1 MRKIKLQK
9 IVGNLLDRLRKLYM
23 NGTVTLEIFSLPQD
37 RFVTECFNRRSL
49 TISQALCLL
58 WHNQDSG
65 EVPGR
70 KSSSP
75 LYGNVTAAALVDLY
89 VLRKIDF
96 EDVPVTCL
104 GVKYKS
110 MSVKV
115 NSRSQ

>member
-1 MRKIKLQK
+1 M
-9 IVGNLLDRLRKLYM
+9 D
-23 NGTVTLEIFSLPQD
+23 SD
-37 RFVTECFNRRSL
+37 RFVTECFKRRRSL

-65 EVPGR
+65 EAVPGR
-70 KSSSP
+70 KSSAS
-75 LYGNVTAAALVDLY
+75 LYGNVTAAALDDMY

-96 EDVPVTCL
+96 QDVPVTCL

-110 MSVKV
+110 MAVKV

>member
-1 MRKIKLQK
+1 MADGDANYSPEIAR
-9 IVGNLLDRLRKLYM
+9 NLREILD
-23 NGTVTLEIFSLPQD
+23 SD
-37 RFVTECFNRRSL
+37 RFVTECFDRRSL

-58 WHNQDSG
+58 WHNHDSG

-70 KSSSP
+70 KSSAP

-89 VLRKIDF
+89 VLGKVDF

>member
-1 MRKIKLQK
+1 MIHGSENA
-9 IVGNLLDRLRKLYM
+9 IISWLLNFRIRMFK
-23 NGTVTLEIFSLPQD
+23 
-37 RFVTECFNRRSL
+37 RRRSL

-70 KSSSP
+70 KSSAS
-75 LYGNVTAAALVDLY
+75 LYGNVTAAALDDMY

-96 EDVPVTCL
+96 QDVPVTCV

-110 MSVKV
+110 IAVKV
-115 NSRSQ
+115 NSCSQ